1 MNALSTKKEKRRMN
15 TSLIWLGRVVVVMIG
30 LALIGAVYERMAE
43 AADAKAYPPPGQM
56 VDVDGYRLHINC
68 TGTGSP
74 TVVIVAGL
82 GDWSTSW
89 GGVVQPEVAKTTR
102 VCTYDRAGMG
112 WSEANP
118 LPSDA
123 AHFARELHALLENA
137 NVQGPYVMVGHSLGG
152 LIVRVFA
159 HDYASEVA
167 GVVLVDSMSPKQVT
181 ESLSNKLALVSSLEA
196 ALARVGV
203 GQLLVKLPAFAQ
215 SIPPGQEA
223 YYPLLFRPQTFQTT
237 ANEYRELPAS
247 ATEAA
252 VVTSFGDLP
261 LIVLT
266 AELNNNPGWPEWQ
279 NELLQLS
286 SNSQHLIA
294 ENSGH
299 SIQVDEPDAA
309 VSAILKMVELVRQSR
324 HE

>member
-1 MNALSTKKEKRRMN
+1 MN

-68 TGTGSP
+68 IGTGSP

-102 VCTYDRAGMG
+102 VCTYDRAGLG

-118 LPSDA
+118 LPSDVA
-123 AHFARELHALLENA
+123 QFARELHALLENA
-137 NVQGPYVMVGHSLGG
+137 NVQGPYVMVGQSLGG

-167 GVVLVDSMSPKQVT
+167 GVVLVDSMNPKQVT
-181 ESLSNKLALVSSLEA
+181 ESLSNKLALFSSIEA
-196 ALARVGV
+196 AVARVGV
-203 GQLLVKLPAFAQ
+203 GRLLVKLPAIAP
-215 SIPPGQEA
+215 SLPAGDEA
-223 YYPLLFRPQTFQTT
+223 YYPLLFRPQTFQTA

-247 ATEAA
+247 AAEAA
-252 VVTSFGDLP
+252 AVTSFGDLP

-266 AELNNNPGWPEWQ
+266 ARLNDTPGWPEWQ

-286 SNSQHLIA
+286 SNSEHLFA

-299 SIQVDEPDAA
+299 VIQFDQPDAA
-309 VSAILKMVELVRQSR
+309 VSAILKMVELVRQSTQK
-324 HE
+324 